1 MLQIEYSCK
10 DVVFHFNKKHLEDPS
25 VPMWCIKSH
34 GVTFY
39 VNHVSAEIPWST
51 KETPDN
57 PSTKGSIKFKDCKL
71 SIDRDNNA
79 TLSKLGILDRRL
91 PHPYIANRI
100 ITTVNSVFHQALK
113 AGEFQHSK
121 IKFVSGGCGSSF
133 LICDLFDKNEAL
145 MAALKY
151 AGKFRLLT
159 PNEKYYFDYDT
170 VETIFELDDEDEDY
184 REDDDYLY

>member
-1 MLQIEYSCK
+1 MLQIEYQAK
-10 DVVFHFNKKHLEDPS
+10 DVVFHFNKKHLEDPT

-34 GVTFY
+34 GVTYY
-39 VNHVSAEIPWST
+39 VNHVTAEIPWTT

-91 PHPYIANRI
+91 PHPHIANRI
-100 ITTVNSVFHQALK
+100 LANRNSQFYIALK
-113 AGEFQHSK
+113 NGEYKHSE
-121 IKFVSGGCGSSF
+121 IKYVQGGCGSAF
-133 LICDLFDKNEAL
+133 VICDIADDNELL

-151 AGKFRLLT
+151 AGQFRKLV
-159 PNEKYYFDYDT
+159 PNERYYFDY
-170 VETIFELDDEDEDY
+170 ETSNDIWEYE
-184 REDDDYLY
+184 EDDYDDDDID

>member
-1 MLQIEYSCK
+1 M
-10 DVVFHFNKKHLEDPS
+10 FHFNKKHLEDSS
-25 VPMWCIKSH
+25 VPMWVLKSH
-34 GVTFY
+34 GVTYY
-39 VNHVSAEIPWST
+39 VNHVTAEIPWTT

-79 TLSKLGILDRRL
+79 TLSKLKFRDRKL

-100 ITTVNSVFHQALK
+100 IAGYGGVFHQAIDTN
-113 AGEFQHSK
+113 EFQHSK
-121 IKFVSGGCGSSF
+121 IKKISGGCGTSF
-133 LICDLFDKNEAL
+133 IICDLLDKNEAL

-151 AGKFRLLT
+151 TGKFRLLA

-170 VETIFELDDEDEDY
+170 SDVIYEYDDEDL
-184 REDDDYLY
+184 DDDDDLY